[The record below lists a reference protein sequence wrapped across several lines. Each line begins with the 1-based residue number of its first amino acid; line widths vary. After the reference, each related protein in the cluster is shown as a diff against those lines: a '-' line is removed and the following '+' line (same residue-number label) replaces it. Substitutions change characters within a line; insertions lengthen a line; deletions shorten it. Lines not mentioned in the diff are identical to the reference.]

1 MEFEA
6 DAQAALRSKCPST
19 AHGTPAR
26 RNAART
32 KTMTGGALPEQ
43 PHRNQ
48 ETGGIFRKSDPAAG
62 PTHGHR
68 KNQGGKGRHP
78 GNFPIFD

>member
-6 DAQAALRSKCPST
+6 DAQAALRSKYPST

-43 PHRNQ
+43 PHQNQ

-62 PTHGHR
+62 PDARAPKKPGR
-68 KNQGGKGRHP
+68 KGTTS
-78 GNFPIFD
+78 GNFSYL